1 MSQRTWM
8 WIIGLIVVILA
19 IYFVIGSNQPDPVP
33 AEAPAAAPAAVPAE
47 APAAA
52 PAEAPA
58 EAPAAPASN

>member
-19 IYFVIGSNQPDPVP
+19 IYFVIGSNQP
-33 AEAPAAAPAAVPAE
+33 EAVPAE

-52 PAEAPA
+52 PT
-58 EAPAAPASN
+58 APASN

>member
-33 AEAPAAAPAAVPAE
+33 AEAPAAAPA
-47 APAAA
+47 
-52 PAEAPA
+52 EAPA